1 MMYILGGLVIMWLL
15 WPTFTSLLLG
25 LTLLMIIS
33 LG

>member
-1 MMYILGGLVIMWLL
+1 MYILGGLAIMWLL

-25 LTLLMIIS
+25 TLLLLMIS

>member
-1 MMYILGGLVIMWLL
+1 MMYILGGLAIMWLL

-25 LTLLMIIS
+25 ILLLTILS

>member
-1 MMYILGGLVIMWLL
+1 MYILGGLAVMWLL

-25 LTLLMIIS
+25 ILLLTIIS

>member
-1 MMYILGGLVIMWLL
+1 MYILGGLAIMWLL

-25 LTLLMIIS
+25 ILLLLMIS

>member
-1 MMYILGGLVIMWLL
+1 MMYILGGLAIMWLL

-25 LTLLMIIS
+25 ILMLLMIS

>member
-1 MMYILGGLVIMWLL
+1 MYILGGLAIMWLL

-25 LTLLMIIS
+25 ILMLLMLS

>member
-1 MMYILGGLVIMWLL
+1 MYILGGLAIMWLL

-25 LTLLMIIS
+25 ILLLTILS

>member
-1 MMYILGGLVIMWLL
+1 MYILGGLAIMWLL

-25 LTLLMIIS
+25 ILMLLMIS